1 MLLRR
6 PRGVY
11 REALER
17 TSALPGCVGAAATL
31 ELHAARFF
39 PTLVERLLSVA
50 LHDSVAMPLDSSLDV
65 ASGLFPVADAIDVW
79 ARDPPHNS
87 VLGCP
92 A

>member
-39 PTLVERLLSVA
+39 PTQVEHLLSVA
-50 LHDSVAMPLDSSLDV
+50 LQDSLA
-65 ASGLFPVADAIDVW
+65 
-79 ARDPPHNS
+79 ARIWRRS
-87 VLGCP
+87 VLGSLCD
-92 A
+92 